1 MEIVIEEI
9 TGVDTATLEEMKSSF
24 RKWINGDFKEF
35 IEDLNLSILDK
46 IIIPN
51 DFGEAV
57 TKFQKEHNLQVGYTS
72 NEMGVA
78 GGKNLPFERDGET
91 RVVIFI
97 QSGVFLSI
105 FNKEFAQGAVNII
118 HHELCHVHDQYN
130 NLQMEKFNEG
140 YYKDTGDLLFDL
152 LKKHSSCVWDE
163 YIAPRLSCSTLPKDS
178 DLSYLFL
185 LDLIKDTEN
194 KVKKDIEDYRTQGDI
209 SLLFKNIQELTSL
222 TLKIAA
228 TVIGNLHGLN
238 YNDTEVSEVINKGL
252 EGTFIFPIWNEL
264 HETLE
269 NLYQSYPN
277 WKDIYVFDSLNNLI
291 LKSWNELGVF
301 PENRGQGLYVN
312 VP

>member
-1 MEIVIEEI
+1 MHLEYVP
-9 TGVDTATLEEMKSSF
+9 THLEEWISNEYMK
-24 RKWINGDFKEF
+24 RNVLYP
-35 IEDLNLSILDK
+35 EDLTIPNLSKRFNFLVRTHPRDSASGEWAGIHLIHLDNRIDHLK
-46 IIIPN
+46 
-51 DFGEAV
+51 
-57 TKFQKEHNLQVGYTS
+57 QKENFY
-72 NEMGVA
+72 
-78 GGKNLPFERDGET
+78 
-91 RVVIFI
+91 
-97 QSGVFLSI
+97 
-105 FNKEFAQGAVNII
+105 
-118 HHELCHVHDQYN
+118 HELCHVHDQYN